1 MDEAIL
7 NNLDQAMRDD
17 DLATVAT
24 LLDEHPD
31 LISTPVRSRNW
42 GPPLSHAANLGK
54 LNIVAALLHRNP
66 ADVEHAFGRACLQG
80 QLAVARYLLAQRPA
94 LGEGLESAL
103 FGPCEALKPA
113 AIPLLI
119 ELGADP
125 NAVWEHGGTVLDMA
139 ICSYMWEGR
148 PATIEALVQGGLDFE
163 DGPEIDIH
171 RGRADALAARLDA
184 DPELVHR
191 PSNFRA
197 GKEYGGLY
205 GGAPLIRP
213 TLLHICAE
221 FGAVEEAR
229 LLLDRGADP
238 NARCVPDEAGIGDQT
253 PLFHAVASNKNHAFP
268 VLELLVEKGAD
279 PNARATVRVPR
290 TGLQSVQSDD
300 PVLEQVTPL
309 GYALNY
315 PNNEHHKPH
324 PNAIEY
330 LQMRDGRV

>member
-1 MDEAIL
+1 
-7 NNLDQAMRDD
+7 MRND

-31 LISTPVRSRNW
+31 LISTPVRSRSW

-54 LNIVAALLHRNP
+54 LNIVAALLRRNP

-80 QLAVARYLLAQRPA
+80 QLAVARYLLAQSPA

-163 DGPEIDIH
+163 DGPEMDIH

-191 PSNFRA
+191 PSNFR
-197 GKEYGGLY
+197 
-205 GGAPLIRP
+205 
-213 TLLHICAE
+213 
-221 FGAVEEAR
+221 AVEEAR

-290 TGLQSVQSDD
+290 AGLQSVQSDD

-324 PNAIEY
+324 PDAIEY

>member
-1 MDEAIL
+1 
-7 NNLDQAMRDD
+7 MRND

-31 LISTPVRSRNW
+31 LISTPVRSRSW

-54 LNIVAALLHRNP
+54 LNIVAALLRRNP

-80 QLAVARYLLAQRPA
+80 QLAVARYLLALSPA

-103 FGPCEALKPA
+103 FGPFEALKPA

-119 ELGADP
+119 ELGANP

-163 DGPEIDIH
+163 DGPEMDIH

-191 PSNFRA
+191 PSNFR
-197 GKEYGGLY
+197 
-205 GGAPLIRP
+205 
-213 TLLHICAE
+213 
-221 FGAVEEAR
+221 AVEEAR

-253 PLFHAVASNKNHAFP
+253 PLFHAVGSNKNHAFP

-279 PNARATVRVPR
+279 PNAHTTVRVPR
-290 TGLQSVQSDD
+290 GGLQSVQSDD